1 MRNPANAQPV
11 AINLPPHPAQDPED
25 PNSVPPPHPNA
36 DITLLIAMPAPS
48 LSCPPDDGL
57 LPLLHL
63 PPHLCPRDADDFEDG
78 GYSFPSVQLGS
89 TNLLV
94 DADWAEL
101 DALKPPKPPKPLRA
115 PRPRRRHEPSPIEGF
130 TRSLFRNRAV

>member
-1 MRNPANAQPV
+1 V
-11 AINLPPHPAQDPED
+11 AINLPPHPPQNPED
-25 PNSVPPPHPNA
+25 PNSVPPPPPNA

-101 DALKPPKPPKPLRA
+101 DALKPPKPPKPPRA
-115 PRPRRRHEPSPIEGF
+115 PRPRRRYEPSPIEGF